1 MSNSAASRKA
11 IKSKWLKWEKPTVDE
26 WFDIIYN
33 IFKMER
39 ITFAKTKTGSVFEK
53 MGKMD

>member
-39 ITFAKTKTGSVFEK
+39 ITFANRYASVFFSLV
-53 MGKMD
+53 